1 MPVIC
6 TSVYIIYLKKYRTGL
21 GLERINFEVRD
32 SNSFGGVQDVRS
44 GRDEPKRLGSS
55 NLSFFATGLC
65 SGICSSVWFG
75 GSN

>member
-21 GLERINFEVRD
+21 GLERINFEVRG
-32 SNSFGGVQDVRS
+32 SASFGGVQDVRS
-44 GRDEPKRLGSS
+44 GRDEQRLGSS

-65 SGICSSVWFG
+65 SGICSSGWFG